1 MTRSERKEET
11 VNLTKKHCV
20 PCEGG
25 APPLTDEQEDALL
38 TELEGWELERTGVHR
53 IFKTWLL
60 PSFMEAI
67 EFVNTIAQLAESEGH
82 HPELIINYRRVTVE
96 LSTHAI
102 LGLSEN
108 DFILASK
115 IDLLNRTTNSSKKKR
130 K

>member
-1 MTRSERKEET
+1 MK
-11 VNLTKKHCV
+11 LTEKHCK

-25 APPLTDEQEDALL
+25 VPPLTDDEENTLMNDLD
-38 TELEGWELERTGVHR
+38 GWDIERKGVHR
-53 IFKTWLL
+53 IYKTWLL
-60 PSFMEAI
+60 PTFVKAI
-67 EFVNTIAQLAESEGH
+67 EFVNEIARLAEEEGH

-115 IDLLNRTTNSSKKKR
+115 INQLKINDHPSKR
-130 K
+130 KR

>member
-1 MTRSERKEET
+1 MD
-11 VNLTKKHCV
+11 LTQKHCV

-25 APPLTDEQEDALL
+25 VPPLTDEEEDTLMK
-38 TELEGWELERTGVHR
+38 ELEGWDIERKGVHR

-60 PSFMEAI
+60 PTFMEAI
-67 EFVNTIAQLAESEGH
+67 DFVNKIARLAEEEGH

-108 DFILASK
+108 DFVLASK
-115 IDLLNRTTNSSKKKR
+115 IASLPVDDKH
-130 K
+130 